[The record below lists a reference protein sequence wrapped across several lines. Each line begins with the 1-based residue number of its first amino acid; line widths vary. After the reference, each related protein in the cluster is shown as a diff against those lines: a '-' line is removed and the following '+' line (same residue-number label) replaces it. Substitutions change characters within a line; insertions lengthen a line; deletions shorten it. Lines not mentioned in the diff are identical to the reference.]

1 MILFGIYMLI
11 AFVLMF
17 VFDKIYPYTENE
29 TLDISSYQQK
39 NMHNSMM
46 IMVSVFWPISLL
58 AFAIRWVNELLQKKN
73 KDSK

>member
-1 MILFGIYMLI
+1 MILFVIYILI
-11 AFVLMF
+11 AVVLLF

-39 NMHNSMM
+39 RMYNSMM

-58 AFAIRWVNELLQKKN
+58 AFAIRWIKELLQKD